1 MGNEPGPPWLKPML
15 KSNYFFPCPSHS
27 DSNKSECNMYC
38 LDCLGSA
45 FCSYCLIHHQGH
57 SLVQIRR
64 SSYHNVVRINEIQK
78 YIDISCI
85 QPYVINGAKI
95 FFLNERPQTKPGKG
109 VTYTCE
115 ICERS
120 LPDSFRFCSLGCKLN
135 GIKRGDPELKFSH
148 KRGAFDGMDSD
159 YEPSTPKKTAYS
171 SGFGCGCGPRSS
183 SISISSGDDN
193 MKSMSPE
200 MPPPLFYRHRRKGIP
215 HRAPF

>member
-1 MGNEPGPPWLKPML
+1 MMRCGEIGLTGFKFFFLFNCQWNYVKYRSVKLCENPWQC
-15 KSNYFFPCPSHS
+15 SITQIHFCPSVS
-27 DSNKSECNMYC
+27 LTG
-38 LDCLGSA
+38 LD
-45 FCSYCLIHHQGH
+45 
-57 SLVQIRR
+57 
-64 SSYHNVVRINEIQK
+64 
-78 YIDISCI
+78 
-85 QPYVINGAKI
+85 YVTW
-95 FFLNERPQTKPGKG
+95 Q
-109 VTYTCE
+109 
-115 ICERS
+115 
-120 LPDSFRFCSLGCKLN
+120 LN

-215 HRAPF
+215 HRAPFWYPKSSSKYTVKMV